1 MAQKWEQTDNLR
13 TMTSKFNSTV
23 DELEGLKESS
33 NQQYQEIG
41 EQIEQLTQSTNQSF
55 EQVSQDL
62 QQVNQ
67 ELDKKLEEVSA
78 EDIGL
83 GNVDNTSDMDKP
95 VSTLQQKA
103 IETATE
109 DMITSESSDQSVE
122 SAEGEE
128 PEVSPLVK
136 SYVKSVTG
144 DLEGLNTTSKGSLVE
159 AINETFQLGS
169 EMKSILVENLTAMG
183 VSCST
188 SESWTTLLG
197 YILTIGTST

>member
-1 MAQKWEQTDNLR
+1 MAQKWEQSDNLR

-67 ELDKKLEEVSA
+67 ELDRKLEEVSA